1 MCRNQTVSEVSDQL
15 EECFLGEVNQNCRPN
30 RPWTAKVQVAYE
42 GVSEHIT
49 VFKLDT
55 GADVTV
61 CGSNNFKG
69 SLAKLSESNKKLKGP
84 SNTLLPVKGM
94 INAELRV
101 GNKVISEQIYVVD
114 NQISNLLSKRACV
127 ALSLIKCNDEC
138 VVNVSV
144 SNNVVCK
151 FLSMFPKVFVG
162 LGKLTDSYTIK
173 MHDDVKPIALHVPY
187 DVSQPRLPLVKR
199 QLEDMEEKGVI
210 SKVSKATD
218 WCSGMVQVPKADSSQ
233 IGICADLTNLNK
245 AVKRDTH
252 PSSSV
257 DSSLAKVAD
266 AKFMTKLDANS
277 GYY

>member
-69 SLAKLSESNKKLKGP
+69 SLAKLSESDKKLKGP

-127 ALSLIKCNDEC
+127 ALSLIKRNEEFVD
-138 VVNVSV
+138 NVSV

-151 FLSMFPKVFVG
+151 FFSMFPKVFC
-162 LGKLTDSYTIK
+162 
-173 MHDDVKPIALHVPY
+173 
-187 DVSQPRLPLVKR
+187 RFR
-199 QLEDMEEKGVI
+199 
-210 SKVSKATD
+210 
-218 WCSGMVQVPKADSSQ
+218 
-233 IGICADLTNLNK
+233 
-245 AVKRDTH
+245 
-252 PSSSV
+252 
-257 DSSLAKVAD
+257 
-266 AKFMTKLDANS
+266 
-277 GYY
+277 